1 MKTIINN
8 ENKKQLHKSFHD
20 GNLLKLSKLSKINA
34 KKKEKNVNFV
44 VFSYATVAKVM
55 NPLGPTLG
63 QFNVNLSE
71 FCLKFNKV
79 TEKLAPGLMLV
90 AKISKKLKAKEFQF
104 FVNPPSIKILL
115 EILLSDLFQTDE
127 IEKIEKSS
135 LTLIPLEIIYDLIL
149 LHSFFNKMIFQKSA
163 LLIFDSKIFTSE
175 RSKLSKDPLTPKKIE
190 INCFSIE

>member
-163 LLIFDSKIFTSE
+163 LLIFSYLKT
-175 RSKLSKDPLTPKKIE
+175 TKK
-190 INCFSIE
+190 NVNNL